1 MASEGVRRRLT
12 AILAADVAGYSQL
25 MGADETGTVRDL
37 KAHQAI
43 LLPMVSEFG
52 GRIIDTAGDGILAEF
67 ASVVKALECAVAIQK
82 TMAERTAAV
91 DQVRRMQWRIGVNI
105 GDVIFDEAR
114 IYGDGINVAARL
126 EGIAEPG
133 GVCVSEDAYR
143 QTRGKVNAEFI
154 DIGEQSLK
162 NIARPVR
169 AYKVMLGGSRTMAA
183 AEVPLPSKPS
193 IAVLPFQNISGD
205 PAQEY
210 FADGMVEEIITA
222 LSRTR
227 RLFVVARNSSFTYK
241 GRAVDVKQ
249 IGRELGVR
257 YVLEGSV
264 RKAANRVRITGQLID
279 ASTGVHMW
287 AERFDSALE
296 DIFDLQDQVTVKV
309 VTAIV
314 PEIER
319 AEIDRAKRKPT
330 ESLDAYEYFLRG
342 MASFYQGTRNAIDD
356 ALQLFQKAIAL
367 DPGFSSAHGMAAWCH
382 VQRKSYGWTKDR
394 AQESAAIERLARL
407 AIRLGKDDPIALYTG
422 GYALTQVQD
431 QLETGAAMI
440 DRALALDPNLS
451 AAWHLSGWVR
461 IYLCEPETAIEQ
473 FMHVMR
479 LSPLDPFLFGTQHGM
494 AAAHFLASRYDEA
507 SSWAEKV
514 LRGHPNYLPGLRMS
528 AASNAFAGRLAD
540 AQKTMARLRQID
552 PGLRV
557 ADLNDVVPFRRPEDF
572 ARYVEGLRRAG
583 LPE

>member
-193 IAVLPFQNISGD
+193 IAVLPFQNISSD

-222 LSRTR
+222 LSRRWRANWACATYSKGACAR
-227 RLFVVARNSSFTYK
+227 R
-241 GRAVDVKQ
+241 Q
-249 IGRELGVR
+249 IVC
-257 YVLEGSV
+257 
-264 RKAANRVRITGQLID
+264 
-279 ASTGVHMW
+279 
-287 AERFDSALE
+287 
-296 DIFDLQDQVTVKV
+296 
-309 VTAIV
+309 
-314 PEIER
+314 
-319 AEIDRAKRKPT
+319 
-330 ESLDAYEYFLRG
+330 ESLDSSLMRRQACTCGPSVSTARWRI
-342 MASFYQGTRNAIDD
+342 SSICKTR
-356 ALQLFQKAIAL
+356 
-367 DPGFSSAHGMAAWCH
+367 
-382 VQRKSYGWTKDR
+382 
-394 AQESAAIERLARL
+394 
-407 AIRLGKDDPIALYTG
+407 
-422 GYALTQVQD
+422 
-431 QLETGAAMI
+431 
-440 DRALALDPNLS
+440 
-451 AAWHLSGWVR
+451 
-461 IYLCEPETAIEQ
+461 
-473 FMHVMR
+473 
-479 LSPLDPFLFGTQHGM
+479 
-494 AAAHFLASRYDEA
+494 
-507 SSWAEKV
+507 
-514 LRGHPNYLPGLRMS
+514 
-528 AASNAFAGRLAD
+528 
-540 AQKTMARLRQID
+540 
-552 PGLRV
+552 
-557 ADLNDVVPFRRPEDF
+557 
-572 ARYVEGLRRAG
+572 
-583 LPE
+583 

>member
-1 MASEGVRRRLT
+1 LASEGVRRRLT

>member
-1 MASEGVRRRLT
+1 LASEGVRRRLT

-241 GRAVDVKQ
+241 GRAVGVKQ